1 LFLSQVFPKITEII
15 QKESIAVIPKSLT
28 LNKMFNFKAT
38 AILFDLYLY
47 LMALRTFLLSS
58 LNIVIFVTLVTQKLL
73 LAFQL
78 YIVALKAKALVLP
91 HIIPCFIVNNDVFM
105 LSLLIT

>member
-1 LFLSQVFPKITEII
+1 
-15 QKESIAVIPKSLT
+15 
-28 LNKMFNFKAT
+28 MFNFKAT

-91 HIIPCFIVNNDVFM
+91 RIIPCFIVNNDVFM